1 MYGIILYT
9 LIMLLSV
16 IYIFFLFLFYNVKD
30 ISLSFKSQEILI
42 LDFVLTC
49 NGLPVPSFPHLNYI
63 VSFSF
68 DFFSQPK
75 SHFSSSPSSCF
86 YSFLSSFQPFL
97 PGISFYA
104 QFVESYYM
112 ARWTNSGARHFPV
125 VTSCCLF
132 PLRFLFILG
141 DTFIYYILLS
151 CHLLLI
157 AVILSPVTYSYLV
170 IYYYILLF
178 CHLLLHTV
186 ILSTVTTYCY
196 LVIYYYILLTCH
208 TLLHI
213 LVYIT
218 TYCYLVTYYL
228 VYI

>member
-1 MYGIILYT
+1 M
-9 LIMLLSV
+9 
-16 IYIFFLFLFYNVKD
+16 
-30 ISLSFKSQEILI
+30 
-42 LDFVLTC
+42 TC
-49 NGLPVPSFPHLNYI
+49 NGLSVPSFPHLNYI

-75 SHFSSSPSSCF
+75 SHFSTSPSSCF

-151 CHLLLI
+151 CHLLLP
-157 AVILSPVTYSYLV
+157 AVILSPVTTYSYLV

-208 TLLHI
+208 ILLHI
-213 LVYIT
+213 LIYIT